1 MAKASRKRSGSTNGQ
16 TPKPRREIWGIAP
29 NGEFVVRDQNGNR
42 VPVDPNEKV
51 RIGRP
56 LTPEQLEYLARLPVR
71 TATAGDLVRSSIREK
86 TESWEQ
92 RREAQRQQEFQETL
106 GALADAIAS
115 RVERP
120 KKKRTTKTQQAEK
133 SKAEQRRE
141 DEKRGDEWLRGRNC
155 GQYVTYNDMA
165 VTKGIELWDLKA
177 SLERDRHHR
186 ADVWAAKKKPRRK
199 KAVKTR

>member
-1 MAKASRKRSGSTNGQ
+1 MRA
-16 TPKPRREIWGIAP
+16 
-29 NGEFVVRDQNGNR
+29 
-42 VPVDPNEKV
+42 
-51 RIGRP
+51 
-56 LTPEQLEYLARLPVR
+56 
-71 TATAGDLVRSSIREK
+71 ATAGDLVRSSTREK

-106 GALADAIAS
+106 GLLADAIAS
-115 RVERP
+115 RVERR
-120 KKKRTTKTQQAEK
+120 KKKRTTKTRQTEQ

-141 DEKRGDEWLRGRNC
+141 DAKRGDEWLRGRNS

-165 VTKGIELWDLKA
+165 VTKGIELWDLKP
-177 SLERDRHHR
+177 SLDRDRHYR